1 MEVTNVSKVVKE
13 YESLVGGELPVEETN
28 AEFLE
33 KLNVAGIDKV
43 MAEMQKQ
50 IDEFLASK

>member
-1 MEVTNVSKVVKE
+1 MKE

-33 KLNVAGIDKV
+33 KLEVAGVDTVI
-43 MAEMQKQ
+43 AEMQSQ
-50 IDEFLASK
+50 IDAFLAAK